1 MSKYDVSDPEERKRV
16 LESLLLLNPTL
27 YIVRM
32 LGVAV
37 WEGLSSAMFNT
48 VDQEI
53 KAQKE
58 AVIEIIKTGK
68 EQGVDELEVTMSQKA
83 GIGLDLSGIDG
94 ISVDTTFGTSA
105 KMTMKV
111 KYK

>member
-16 LESLLLLNPTL
+16 LESLLLLTSPF

-32 LGVAV
+32 LGAAA
-37 WEGLSSAMFNT
+37 WKGLSNAMSNT
-48 VDQEI
+48 VEQEI
-53 KAQKE
+53 KAQQE

-94 ISVDTTFGTSA
+94 ISVDTTFGTTA